1 MLCEKIRT
9 KIYFHKI
16 YLTRLLICC
25 SEDPYEGPP
34 GDTYCVLICEGG
46 GSINNITRLSRK
58 HGRPLC
64 FFNSLY

>member
-46 GSINNITRLSRK
+46 G
-58 HGRPLC
+58 GGV
-64 FFNSLY
+64 Y